1 MIYYYKFKKMRTKY
15 IFKPGSNKTLYLL
28 LFPFVI
34 LFGCKKFVEI
44 PPPVTQLVTA
54 SVFNNSTTAT
64 SAQTSI
70 YTQMA
75 SNAESYWLALYSGLL
90 ADELTNYSTA
100 TNMEDYYTNAMNA
113 AVGDIF
119 GRWPNYYNYIY
130 QANAVISALQGNGNI
145 SPAIEQQLIGEA
157 EFVRA
162 FWLFY
167 LTNCYGNA
175 PIVTTTNYTVNA
187 SISRSPQAEVYQQIV
202 SDLTDAQQKLNS
214 NYVDN
219 SDTATTTERTRPD
232 KAVAEAFLA
241 RVYLYMGK
249 YDSAEIFATE
259 VINNNSY
266 QLCTNLSPVMGSNS
280 VFLKNSTEVIWQ
292 LATPLPAGTDT
303 YDALYFILLGAPTT
317 GPSIDN
323 CTTIS
328 PQLLGAFEAG
338 DLRRKYWIDSV
349 NATAPNYYYP
359 FKYESITN
367 SVSEYVMVFRLAE
380 QYLIRAESEARL
392 GDSTDAITDLNLIR
406 KRAGLTNYSLT
417 NQGPLLA
424 AILHEKQV
432 ELFTE
437 WGHRWFDLIRTG
449 AIDTVMGAPGNVY
462 SAKGG
467 IGTWNPDWELYPI
480 PPSDRSL
487 DPNLTQNQGY

>member
-1 MIYYYKFKKMRTKY
+1 MSAKHILT
-15 IFKPGSNKTLYLL
+15 PGLNRILYF
-28 LFPFVI
+28 FPLSLVI
-34 LFGCKKFVEI
+34 LLGCKKFVEI

-54 SVFNNSTTAT
+54 SVFDNSTTAT
-64 SAQTSI
+64 SAQTTI

-75 SNAESYWLALYSGLL
+75 KNAESYWLALYSGLL
-90 ADELTNYSTA
+90 ADELKNYSTA
-100 TNMEDYYTNAMNA
+100 VNYVDYYTNAMNA
-113 AVGDIF
+113 ATGNLF
-119 GRWPNYYNYIY
+119 GHWKFYYNYIY
-130 QANAVISALQGNGNI
+130 QANAVISALQGNNSI

-167 LTNCYGNA
+167 LTNCYGNI
-175 PIVTTTNYTVNA
+175 PIVTTTNYTINA
-187 SISRSPQAEVYQQIV
+187 SIARSPQAQVYQQIV
-202 SDLTDAQQKLNS
+202 SDLTDARQKLNS

-219 SDTATTTERTRPD
+219 SDTATTTERTRPN

-249 YDSAEIFATE
+249 YDSAEIFAAA

-266 QLCTNLSPVMGSNS
+266 QLCTNLSPAMGSNS
-280 VFLKNSTEVIWQ
+280 VFLMNSTEAIWQ
-292 LATPLPAGTDT
+292 IAIPLPASGNTR
-303 YDALYFILLGAPTT
+303 DALYFILLGAPSSGQT
-317 GPSIDN
+317 N

-328 PQLLGAFEAG
+328 PQLLGAFETG

-349 NATAPNYYYP
+349 KSVPPNYYFPY
-359 FKYESITN
+359 KYENITS
-367 SVSEYVMVFRLAE
+367 SVTEYDMVFRLAE
-380 QYLIRAESEARL
+380 QYLIRAESEARQNDL
-392 GDSTDAITDLNLIR
+392 TDAVSDVNVIR
-406 KRAGLTNYSLT
+406 ARAGLPPLVVGVNTNNNLILS
-417 NQGPLLA
+417 Q
-424 AILHEKQV
+424 ILHERQV

-462 SAKGG
+462 RAKGG

-480 PPSDRSL
+480 PPSERSL

>member
-1 MIYYYKFKKMRTKY
+1 MRVKY
-15 IFKPGSNKTLYLL
+15 ILTPRLNKILYLL
-28 LFPFVI
+28 LLPFTI
-34 LFGCKKFVEI
+34 LSGCKKFVEI

-64 SAQTSI
+64 SAQTTI

-75 SNAESYWLALYSGLL
+75 TNGESYSLALYCGLL
-90 ADELTNYSTA
+90 GDELTNYSTDI
-100 TNMEDYYTNAMNA
+100 NIEDYYANAMNA
-113 AVGDIF
+113 AVGNIF
-119 GRWPNYYNYIY
+119 GNWVNDYNYIY

-167 LTNCYGNA
+167 LTNCYGNV
-175 PIVTTTNYTVNA
+175 PVVTTTNYIVNA
-187 SISRSPQAEVYQQIV
+187 SIARSPQALVYQQIV

-214 NYVDN
+214 NYVNN

-249 YDSAEIFATE
+249 YDSAEMFATQ
-259 VINNNSY
+259 VIGNNSY
-266 QLCTNLSPVMGSNS
+266 QLCTNLSPGMGSNS
-280 VFLKNSTEVIWQ
+280 VFLMNSTEAIWQ
-292 LATPLPAGTDT
+292 LAVPLPASGNTQ
-303 YDALYFILLGAPTT
+303 DALNFILLGAPSTS
-317 GPSIDN
+317 PYAADN

-328 PQLLGAFEAG
+328 PQLLGAFETG

-359 FKYESITN
+359 FKYENITN
-367 SVSEYVMVFRLAE
+367 SVTEYDMVFRLAE
-380 QYLIRAESEARL
+380 QYLIRAEAEARL

-406 KRAGLTNYSLT
+406 NRAGLSNYSLI

-424 AILHEKQV
+424 SILHEKQV

-480 PPSDRSL
+480 PPSDMGL
-487 DPNLTQNQGY
+487 DHNLSQNPGY